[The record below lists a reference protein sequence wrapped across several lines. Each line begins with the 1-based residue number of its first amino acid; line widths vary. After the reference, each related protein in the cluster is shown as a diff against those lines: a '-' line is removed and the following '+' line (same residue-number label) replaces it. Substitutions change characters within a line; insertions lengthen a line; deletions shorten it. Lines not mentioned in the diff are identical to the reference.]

1 MSFVQLI
8 SHIIAIVVWI
18 YFIIRAVE
26 IYRRIPQNKELKLL
40 KVIYILM
47 WCMEMLTCIIVVGFN
62 LMNYMYFVNGKR
74 YFDYLIYLLA
84 FTPVEMFLS
93 MYCLKKIAEPLKIN
107 NEYWEKIYTTAEDTK
122 RQLVVGGVIFLI
134 FLIFVLFK

>member
-62 LMNYMYFVNGKR
+62 LMDYMHFVNGKR

-84 FTPVEMFLS
+84 FTPVERFLA
-93 MYCLKKIAEPLKIN
+93 MYCLKKIAEPRKIN